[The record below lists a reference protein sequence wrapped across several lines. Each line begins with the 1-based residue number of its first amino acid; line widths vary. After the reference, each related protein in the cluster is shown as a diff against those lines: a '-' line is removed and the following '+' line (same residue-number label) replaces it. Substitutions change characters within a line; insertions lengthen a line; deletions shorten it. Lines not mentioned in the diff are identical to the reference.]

1 MKTIRTFIA
10 LNLDLAAVRAVAQAQ
25 RQLRDRCSEAGI
37 EVRWVPPQNMHVT
50 IRFLGQVTE
59 PMVGAIKDVLEPAAR
74 SFPQFEIDAEG
85 LGAFPDLERA
95 RVVWAGLRCESGELE
110 RLYRTVSEL
119 LEETG
124 FAAEKRPFKSHVT
137 IGRIKSGRSPGL
149 AACLE
154 ADSPQEYGTSTI
166 RDLICYR
173 SDLQPKGADYHS
185 LWRLPLLGRVS
196 GGNSK
201 SAARAGAPRNEA
213 KE

>member
-1 MKTIRTFIA
+1 MKTIRTFLA
-10 LNLDLAAVRAVAQAQ
+10 LNLDLAAVRAIAEAQL
-25 RQLRDRCSEAGI
+25 QLRDRCSEAGV

-50 IRFLGQVTE
+50 IRFLGQITE
-59 PMVGAIKDVLEPAAR
+59 PMIGAIKDVIEPAAR
-74 SFPQFEIDAEG
+74 AFPQFEVESVG
-85 LGAFPDLERA
+85 LGAFPDLEHA

-124 FAAEKRPFKSHVT
+124 FPAEKRPFKSHVT
-137 IGRIKSGRSPGL
+137 IGRIKSSGSPGL
-149 AACLE
+149 AECIE
-154 ADSPQEYGTSTI
+154 AGSTHQYGSSTI

-185 LWRLPLLGRVS
+185 LWRLPLLGRGS
-196 GGNSK
+196 GGSRP
-201 SAARAGAPRNEA
+201 SSRAEVPRNEA